1 MKRRDWMR
9 RNAIRMSVLALM
21 FLPILMGGD
30 SDCDDMSSGDT
41 YELVALIIDG
51 VLAIIYAFA

>member
-1 MKRRDWMR
+1 
-9 RNAIRMSVLALM
+9 M